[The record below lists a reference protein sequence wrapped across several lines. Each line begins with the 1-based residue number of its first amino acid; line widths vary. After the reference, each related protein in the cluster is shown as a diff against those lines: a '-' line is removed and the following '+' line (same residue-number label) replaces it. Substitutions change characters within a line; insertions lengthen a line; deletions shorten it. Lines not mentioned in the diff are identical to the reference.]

1 MLLIASVR
9 YPFLPWKRAVSV
21 SRKYVPT
28 YDIDKIMG
36 HDRDQWHNQDA
47 EGTLFVKAYV
57 GCDSMLDT
65 KYLKV
70 AFEWNSFS
78 TPE

>member
-1 MLLIASVR
+1 
-9 YPFLPWKRAVSV
+9 
-21 SRKYVPT
+21 
-28 YDIDKIMG
+28 MG

-57 GCDSMLDT
+57 GCDTILDT

-78 TPE
+78 TQE